1 MIHSPGTFE
10 ELSPQSG
17 SARLRRQPKRR
28 NVDTNVSIV
37 GLRLS
42 FGAKGAPSAP
52 ARHAGQ
58 SRDFCA
64 YTTESTPYFPGN
76 AAVSSENGTLKV
88 GARLSMISKIEA
100 GKVMPSLPM
109 LNKMV
114 HALDRD
120 MASFFGLKIDEYKLV
135 QKPED
140 RLKVPVD
147 ALRGGTGVTYER
159 LVPVAAGNLL
169 EANVHVVAPG
179 GEKVDLITH
188 QGEAVGYLVSGT
200 IELTIDDTT
209 YLMTP
214 GDSFFFKAYLTNNY
228 RNVGP
233 DEARIIWVNTP
244 QVH

>member
-1 MIHSPGTFE
+1 LNIG
-10 ELSPQSG
+10 L
-17 SARLRRQPKRR
+17 RLRRA
-28 NVDTNVSIV
+28 
-37 GLRLS
+37 RL
-42 FGAKGAPSAP
+42 AKGM
-52 ARHAGQ
+52 RM
-58 SRDFCA
+58 RDLA
-64 YTTESTPYFPGN
+64 QE
-76 AAVSSENGTLKV
+76 V
-88 GARLSMISKIEA
+88 GCDESMISKIEA

-109 LNKMV
+109 LDKMV
-114 HALDRD
+114 RALDRD
-120 MASFFGLKIDEYKLV
+120 MASFFGLRVDDYKLV

-140 RLKVPVD
+140 RLKVHVD
-147 ALRGGTGVTYER
+147 ALRGGEGVVYER

-209 YLMTP
+209 YLMTA
-214 GDSFFFKAYLTNNY
+214 GDSFFFKAYLTNSY

-233 DEARIIWVNTP
+233 DEARIVWVNTP